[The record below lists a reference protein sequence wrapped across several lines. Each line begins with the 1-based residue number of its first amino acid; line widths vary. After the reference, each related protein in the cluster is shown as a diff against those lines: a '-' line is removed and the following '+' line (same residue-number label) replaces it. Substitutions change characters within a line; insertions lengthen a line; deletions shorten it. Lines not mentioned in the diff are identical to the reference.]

1 MPDVER
7 YEILVIGSGEA
18 GKHLTWTMA
27 QAGHRTAVV
36 EQKYIGGSC
45 PNIACLPSK
54 NVIRSAKAN
63 WFARHGVEYGIQT
76 GPVSTDMR
84 GVFNRKRNMVEAE
97 VQFHLDRFKA
107 TGAELIRGEARFTA
121 PKTIEVRLNDGG
133 RRTITG
139 DRIFLDLGSHAVIP
153 DIPGLAAVKPMTHVE
168 ALDLDRLPGHVIVLG

>member
-1 MPDVER
+1 MSDTKH
-7 YEILVIGSGEA
+7 YEVIVIGSGEA
-18 GKHLTWTMA
+18 GKHLTWNLA

-36 EQKYIGGSC
+36 EREYICGSC
-45 PNIACLPSK
+45 PNISCLPSK

-63 WFARHGVEYGIQT
+63 WFARHGAEYGFQT

-121 PKTIEVRLNDGG
+121 PKTIEVRLNGG
-133 RRTITG
+133 GVRTITG
-139 DRIFLDLGSHAVIP
+139 DRVF
-153 DIPGLAAVKPMTHVE
+153 
-168 ALDLDRLPGHVIVLG
+168 